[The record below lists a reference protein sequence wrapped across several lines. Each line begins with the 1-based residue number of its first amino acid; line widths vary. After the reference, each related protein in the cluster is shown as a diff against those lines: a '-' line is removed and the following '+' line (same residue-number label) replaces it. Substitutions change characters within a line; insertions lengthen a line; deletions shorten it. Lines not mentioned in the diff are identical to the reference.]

1 MERDMNITY
10 KEGTKPKSRLS
21 GQMAPHSY
29 NKKCI
34 VSKRWPFQ
42 LPLLQQTLETCK
54 HIGPWLKLWMV
65 YQSRDRYSNVNN
77 IKVRIDANLTHYQYD
92 KITLSYYKTNLEEK
106 SPSVWSIKMLS
117 LQQLLSL
124 ACVHILVRFV
134 NNENWSNTRNWQ
146 AKGI

>member
-1 MERDMNITY
+1 
-10 KEGTKPKSRLS
+10 
-21 GQMAPHSY
+21 
-29 NKKCI
+29 
-34 VSKRWPFQ
+34 
-42 LPLLQQTLETCK
+42 
-54 HIGPWLKLWMV
+54 MV

-134 NNENWSNTRNWQ
+134 NNEN
-146 AKGI
+146 